1 MKANRQILFL
11 GFGIFILLVLGE
23 QSQEE
28 IDNGRDV
35 GEGYGSLFKLFAHFS
50 VP

>member
-1 MKANRQILFL
+1 MKANKQILFL

-28 IDNGRDV
+28 IYNGLDV